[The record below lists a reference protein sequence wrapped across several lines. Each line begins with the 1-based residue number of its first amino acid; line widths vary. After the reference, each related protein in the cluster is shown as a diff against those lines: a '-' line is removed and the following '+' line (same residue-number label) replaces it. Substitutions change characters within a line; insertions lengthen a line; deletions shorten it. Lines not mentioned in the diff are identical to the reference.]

1 MTRLHRIII
10 TITCIIC
17 INSSIYGEYDACP
30 CSVNRIPQYY
40 IEQYESRST
49 NDDGEW
55 TSAFVGAL
63 LLGGASGF
71 LCRQFEKIV
80 LNNTFPLRLLNIIIW
95 GYFEG
100 KLMDNVTVDLKNQ
113 KIKHSP
119 HMMKRVAW
127 LSSWISYLLGDL
139 PS

>member
-1 MTRLHRIII
+1 MNRLHLIII
-10 TITCIIC
+10 NITSIIC
-17 INSSIYGEYDACP
+17 VSSAIYGEVAHCACD
-30 CSVNRIPQYY
+30 SNRIPPYY
-40 IEQYESRST
+40 VEQYESKST
-49 NDDGEW
+49 YDDGEW
-55 TSAFVGAL
+55 TSSFIGAM

-80 LNNTFPLRLLNIIIW
+80 LNDTFPLRLLNIIIW
-95 GYFEG
+95 GHFED
-100 KLMDNVTVDLKNQ
+100 KLMDNVTGDLKYQ

>member
-1 MTRLHRIII
+1 MNHLHRIII
-10 TITCIIC
+10 NITVIIS
-17 INSSIYGEYDACP
+17 ISSSIYGENSQYP
-30 CSVNRIPQYY
+30 YSSNRIPPYY
-40 IEQYESRST
+40 VEQYEARST
-49 NDDGEW
+49 YDDGEW
-55 TSAFVGAL
+55 TSAFIGAM

-80 LNNTFPLRLLNIIIW
+80 LNDTFPLRLLNILIW
-95 GYFEG
+95 GHFED
-100 KLMDNVTVDLKNQ
+100 KLMDNVSGDLKNQ